1 MNNAYV
7 ESPLTQSS
15 MSNTSLMVACVM
27 LKDGYE
33 PGMGLGWNGDC
44 MVSLLEIAEN
54 HRRFGLDYK
63 PTSADK
69 KRIDLERKEK
79 FLARLQGREP
89 RVERVP
95 IYHIIE
101 SFVSTG
107 CMYEDQV
114 AMLDEKTD

>member
-69 KRIDLERKEK
+69 KRIDLES
-79 FLARLQGREP
+79 
-89 RVERVP
+89 
-95 IYHIIE
+95 I
-101 SFVSTG
+101 
-107 CMYEDQV
+107 C
-114 AMLDEKTD
+114 